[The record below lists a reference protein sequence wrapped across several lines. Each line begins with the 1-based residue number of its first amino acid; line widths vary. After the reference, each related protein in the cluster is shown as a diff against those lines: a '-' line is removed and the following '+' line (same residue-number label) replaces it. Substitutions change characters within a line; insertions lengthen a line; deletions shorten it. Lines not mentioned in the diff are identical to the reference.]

1 MVFKFYDLID
11 VMRVSM
17 AKEIAIQ
24 HVAVECSDQ
33 QSADCFFTTILGIP
47 KIKNTILS
55 KKLSAAIFGINKS
68 VFIEIYDNGKIRF
81 EVFINP
87 TRNEPTYDHICIEV
101 NNKSDFITQCK
112 QQGLNPFFI
121 EKEGKQLLFVRDFS
135 NNLFEVLEKDG
146 KRIKKRDN
154 EVKDSTYNNDKV

>member
-1 MVFKFYDLID
+1 MSFKFYDLIGI
-11 VMRVSM
+11 MRVSM
-17 AKEIAIQ
+17 TKEIVIR

-33 QSADCFFTTILGIP
+33 QSMDRFFTKILGIP
-47 KIKNTILS
+47 KIKDTILS
-55 KKLSAAIFGINKS
+55 KELSATIFGINKS